1 MGERSAFGERDRI
14 AGMSGRLAAVIAI
27 LLAAGC
33 GSAPPSAPSQ
43 AASARPEVGA
53 PSKADE
59 FLIVDCLLPAPV
71 RKLGAQLVYQGPRRP
86 IKTSARDC
94 EIRGGE
100 YTAYDRADYR
110 TALKV
115 WMTQAEQ
122 GDLAAQTYVG
132 EIYEKGLGVPPDY
145 EAAARWY
152 RRAADAGFR
161 RAAINLGHL
170 YENGLGVPRDPVQA
184 LNWYRKGAGG
194 GAAAVE
200 IVYAGEAGKAAAA
213 PASASAPRIE
223 VVEPELVLAAETRD
237 IRIMPSAGASA
248 VAIHTAPTDDLRI
261 VGRVIA
267 QNPLRSVTVNGREEA
282 SDGRAV
288 FQTHIRIRQSEER
301 VRIVATDRL
310 GLTSTLEFLVLNR
323 PRSPAVAPAEPGR
336 ILRPGATFGTYHAL
350 VIGNDDYRLI
360 RPLRTAVNDAR
371 EVAGVLREQYG
382 FTVTLLLNANRY
394 EMLSA
399 LNAVRARLT
408 EDDNLLVYY
417 AGHGQLDR
425 VNQRGHWL
433 PVDAEPESPANW
445 ISNISVTDILNAMA
459 VQQLLVVADSCYS
472 GAMTRSA
479 VTRLEPGLSDD
490 GRAQAIQTMARK
502 RSRLLLTSGG
512 VEPVVDTTGGPHSP
526 FAQSFL
532 ELLRRNQGVLPAQ
545 ELFRR
550 LQVDVM
556 TAVERLDVRQVPEYA
571 PIRFA
576 GHEAGDFL
584 FVRKP

>member
-1 MGERSAFGERDRI
+1 MATMGGSI
-14 AGMSGRLAAVIAI
+14 AALIAI
-27 LLAAGC
+27 LLVAGC
-33 GSAPPSAPSQ
+33 AGAPPTSPGAPGQ
-43 AASARPEVGA
+43 AGSARPDVGA

-59 FLIVDCLLPAPV
+59 FLIVDCLLPAQV
-71 RKLGAQLVYQGPRRP
+71 RRLGTQLVYQGPRRAT
-86 IKTSARDC
+86 KTSARDC

-115 WMTQAEQ
+115 WQAQAEQ

-152 RRAADAGFR
+152 RRAADAGYP
-161 RAAINLGHL
+161 RAAINLGSL
-170 YENGLGVPRDPVQA
+170 YERGLGVPRDPAEA
-184 LNWYRKGAGG
+184 LKWYRKGAGSG
-194 GAAAVE
+194 GALE
-200 IVYAGEAGKAAAA
+200 IVYPGAGSPA
-213 PASASAPRIE
+213 PGQASANAPRIE
-223 VVEPELVLAAETRD
+223 LIEPELVVAAQTRD
-237 IRIMPSAGASA
+237 IRVTPAAGATA
-248 VAIHTAPTDDLRI
+248 VAIHTAPTEDLTL

-282 SDGRAV
+282 ADGRTV
-288 FQTHIRIRQSEER
+288 FQTRIPVRGSEER

-310 GLTSTLEFLVLNR
+310 GLTSSLEFLVLNR
-323 PRSPAVAPAEPGR
+323 AGSPLVAPAEPGR
-336 ILRPGATFGTYHAL
+336 VARPAGTFGTYHAL
-350 VIGNDDYRLI
+350 VIGNNDYRLI

-371 EVAGVLREQYG
+371 DVASVLQEQYG
-382 FTVTLLLNANRY
+382 FRVTLLLNANRY
-394 EMLSA
+394 DMLSA
-399 LNAVRARLT
+399 LNALRAQLT
-408 EDDNLLVYY
+408 ENDNLLVYY

-433 PVDAEPESPANW
+433 PIDAEPDSPANW
-445 ISNISVTDILNAMA
+445 ISNISVTDILNAMT
-459 VQQLLVVADSCYS
+459 VQQLLVIADSCYS

-479 VTRLEPGLSDD
+479 VTRLEPGVSEET
-490 GRAQAIQTMARK
+490 RAQAIQTMARK

-512 VEPVVDTTGGPHSP
+512 VEPVVDTTGGSHSP

-532 ELLRRNQGVLPAQ
+532 EILRRNHGVLPTQ
-545 ELFRR
+545 DLFRQ
-550 LQVDVM
+550 LQLDVM
-556 TAVERLDVRQVPEYA
+556 TAVKGLEVQQIPEYA